1 MKNYKILIVDDI
13 IENLQILFS
22 IFNRYLPDYE
32 ILQSNNPKNVINIA
46 VKAKPDIIITDWDM
60 PQMNGIDL
68 IKAIKSNNETKD
80 IPVIMVTGVMLTP
93 ENLKIALDAGAI
105 DYIRKPVEPIELI
118 ARINSAMLLT
128 DYYNQ
133 LMKQKD
139 EELAESA
146 LHLVKSNEFM
156 NSFISKIKD
165 IKHVV
170 EENPKDA
177 IESLTQLGQEIL
189 QKNKEDSWFRFE
201 LTFSRIHK
209 NFSKNLSKSYPKITP
224 AEFKLCSFIRL
235 GMSNKEISAVL
246 NQTSNSVK
254 VSRYRIRKKFDMD
267 RSSNFETFLSQ
278 F

>member
-128 DYYNQ
+128 DYYYQ

-156 NSFISKIKD
+156 NSFISKIRD